1 MLLLRWQD
9 RPSLALPASQKV
21 DARMGDLEEAMN
33 EDQKAAL
40 TEREKRPQDKCAC
53 GHWWEP
59 SHVEKGS
66 CRDCPC
72 VEFQQGASHTELSTA
87 LADARLELQEAK
99 DSRDGF
105 ACDLDAAEKDIA
117 RLTQARRPAR
127 RTTKKRPVGRS
138 L

>member
-1 MLLLRWQD
+1 
-9 RPSLALPASQKV
+9 
-21 DARMGDLEEAMN
+21 MN

-105 ACDLDAAEKDIA
+105 ACDLDAAEAEVARLGQEWDDSQAHVEVLENEVTRLTA
-117 RLTQARRPAR
+117 RLTD
-127 RTTKKRPVGRS
+127 
-138 L
+138 